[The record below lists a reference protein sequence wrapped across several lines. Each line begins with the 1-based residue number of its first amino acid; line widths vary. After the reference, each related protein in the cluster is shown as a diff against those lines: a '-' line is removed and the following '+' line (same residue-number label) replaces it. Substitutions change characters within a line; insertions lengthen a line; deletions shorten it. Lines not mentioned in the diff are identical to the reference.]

1 MGTFIFCRLCTAAD
15 AVDELLSK
23 LGNWKKHLEA
33 KGLRANMDKT
43 KVMITGKNLFFLK
56 DSGKD
61 SYGVCRKGVRSYSIF
76 CTGCQL

>member
-43 KVMITGKNLFFLK
+43 KVMITRKNLFF
-56 DSGKD
+56 
-61 SYGVCRKGVRSYSIF
+61 
-76 CTGCQL
+76 